1 VFWCGGS
8 DPEPLKSHPP
18 SGQCMTTCAASI
30 STSPG
35 ARNTTRSLRYLGGLS
50 STVPAAGALHLAG
63 HVEGAAK
70 EVDVL
75 DPKAGGLA
83 EPKTGE
89 RTERD
94 EGAECF
100 VCGLEDGADLG
111 GGGQGHR
118 RSSSTAAGECD
129 TDARIAGDQ
138 LVGDGP
144 AEDGADVVDPGVHR
158 PGRESSVDHA
168 LDPALNVR
176 AAQGP
181 EGQVGEGH

>member
-1 VFWCGGS
+1 
-8 DPEPLKSHPP
+8 
-18 SGQCMTTCAASI
+18 
-30 STSPG
+30 
-35 ARNTTRSLRYLGGLS
+35 LGGLS

-118 RSSSTAAGECD
+118 RSSSTAAGSA
-129 TDARIAGDQ
+129 TPTLGSLGISLSATAPRRTART
-138 LVGDGP
+138 LLTRVCTVP
-144 AEDGADVVDPGVHR
+144 GASPR
-158 PGRESSVDHA
+158 LTMP
-168 LDPALNVR
+168 
-176 AAQGP
+176 
-181 EGQVGEGH
+181 

>member
-1 VFWCGGS
+1 
-8 DPEPLKSHPP
+8 
-18 SGQCMTTCAASI
+18 
-30 STSPG
+30 
-35 ARNTTRSLRYLGGLS
+35 LGGLS

-168 LDPALNVR
+168 LTQPSTCERRRDRRGRSVKGTDPAANVVLR
-176 AAQGP
+176 ADAVRRWLCRSWSNAPG
-181 EGQVGEGH
+181 GHLGASRGAAD